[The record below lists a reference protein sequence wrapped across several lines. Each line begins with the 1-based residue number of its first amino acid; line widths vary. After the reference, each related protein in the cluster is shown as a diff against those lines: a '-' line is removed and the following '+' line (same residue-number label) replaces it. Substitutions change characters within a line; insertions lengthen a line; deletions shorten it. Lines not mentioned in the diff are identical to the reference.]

1 MLKNKRLRYISRPF
15 RFNEGESQLSRPV
28 FLLRFFFF
36 VVDFDNCYI
45 GYFGIVNTFLARIN
59 RDMMLIIA
67 IIIQELKF
75 SITRIFRIRTGSTIL
90 LLR

>member
-15 RFNEGESQLSRPV
+15 RFNEDESQLSRPV
-28 FLLRFFFF
+28 FLLRFFFA
-36 VVDFDNCYI
+36 VDFDNCYI
-45 GYFGIVNTFLARIN
+45 GYFGIVNTFLTRIN